1 MAQLTANATFDDD
14 EGDVAPMVWFGLRRL
29 LDGIDAYAEGARI
42 EPATGR
48 AGVDAGSR
56 SAVDG

>member
-1 MAQLTANATFDDD
+1 
-14 EGDVAPMVWFGLRRL
+14 VWFGLRRL